1 MRKIVF
7 ILMFV
12 AVFGMLIS
20 SVSGALDMHSMDFDN
35 GFTIDAPDKH
45 WIGDQ
50 VPFGKGYFGEGVKIH
65 YFTDDDLQGTS
76 LDEYIELQQ
85 YDEVGNDGNLTI
97 YKSGNKYVVL
107 TQSENEYC
115 LITDS
120 DLDEA
125 KEIAKTAVFAS
136 SSSDEKTAEQSTPA
150 KSTVDLK
157 SEDFEDFKM
166 DVPKDSKFKETNELD
181 DLYNNGKIYSD
192 SVNDLNITYADDSQI
207 DDKYIEDLLEG
218 IEEDGAKLST
228 NGNFYL
234 IEAGP
239 YNELLFNNGT
249 QLILIV
255 SSDLDV
261 DTITAMAQSVKFD

>member
-1 MRKIVF
+1 MKKIVSIF
-7 ILMFV
+7 IFLL
-12 AVFGMLIS
+12 VFGMLIS
-20 SVSGALDMHSMDFDN
+20 SVSGTMNMHSMDFDN

-50 VPFGKGYFGEGVKIH
+50 VPFGEGYFGEGVKIH

-107 TQSENEYC
+107 TQSDNEYC

-136 SSSDEKTAEQSTPA
+136 SSSDEKTAEQPTPA

-166 DVPKDSKFKETNELD
+166 DVPKDSKFKETSDLD
-181 DLYNNGKIYSD
+181 DLYNNGKIYTD

-207 DDKYIEDLLEG
+207 DDKYIEDLLDG
-218 IEEDGAKLST
+218 IEEDGANVSN